1 MSKITYRNTV
11 TVFLDNKVV
20 GLICEIKRNDSVVVY
35 QYFPKGE
42 DISKAGEQFATLAL
56 CKRSLES

>member
-1 MSKITYRNTV
+1 MSKITYNTTTSV
-11 TVFLDNKVV
+11 YLDGKLV
-20 GLICEIKRNDSVVVY
+20 GRIHEEKRSDGVIVY

-42 DISKAGEQFATLAL
+42 DISRAGEQFATLAL